1 LGLFTPEQ
9 NKKLI
14 EIYPY
19 LQPRNV
25 WTDKIPEDYD
35 YSYIRGD
42 REVPDGWMRLFLLYC
57 KAIRPALVNDN
68 YLEQFRFSQV
78 KEKYGSMRLYDF
90 GAPKEVRDQ
99 EWLYSGYSEF
109 VCQRCGN
116 FAKYRTSYWVE
127 QLCEQCYDPKEC
139 SESVEKVVKHRSIT
153 IRSYGRDGDTS
164 RTLSY
169 KDVNTEYRKCMKMT
183 DQQFF
188 DYITKEENYAPEKH
202 RQTGTQEA

>member
-1 LGLFTPEQ
+1 MGLFTPEQ

-42 REVPDGWMRLFLLYC
+42 KEVPDGWLRLFLLYC
-57 KAIRPALVNDN
+57 KAIRPALVNDS

-90 GAPKEVRDQ
+90 GAPKEV
-99 EWLYSGYSEF
+99 
-109 VCQRCGN
+109 
-116 FAKYRTSYWVE
+116 
-127 QLCEQCYDPKEC
+127 
-139 SESVEKVVKHRSIT
+139 
-153 IRSYGRDGDTS
+153 
-164 RTLSY
+164 
-169 KDVNTEYRKCMKMT
+169 
-183 DQQFF
+183 
-188 DYITKEENYAPEKH
+188 
-202 RQTGTQEA
+202 